1 MSNNLSHEKTA
12 SESAS
17 DEPDTIKPVEENF
30 DPEPVYRSQKKRY
43 PWWVKS
49 VERPT
54 IAVDR
59 GKAERMQLQKTTFS
73 PPARF
78 FKPHNIEEM
87 AAKAA
92 DFGIS
97 RYIGVDKTVQMHR
110 DKWAWIEKSL
120 KEDVPGFSHADWA
133 LYNAAYSVQYNFSI
147 PFEELTEKSA
157 YVNVQ
162 ERYGLDPWKAS
173 ELEASRKVEQAA
185 IALGAN
191 QVGFAMI
198 DPLYL
203 YDGVAYPPEMKYVIV
218 LLTRWSP
225 QGDKRRDTALGA
237 MDNRMCSS
245 REWMLIPALRNFIT
259 GLGYN
264 VNMLLGPQLAYAVQA
279 GMGELGRM
287 NRMVSP
293 IVGAGTRVTALATDL
308 PLAIDKPIDFGL
320 QEFCRHCKK
329 CAKACPA
336 GAVSMAKEP
345 TWEPKGEWNVSGKRV
360 YYENSSLCYPYLTSR
375 STVCTLC
382 MAACPWTK
390 QSESSLHAVAK
401 SIGATLPSLSG
412 ALVYLDDL
420 FGYGPTKDPEAL
432 ENWWD
437 LNINEYGL
445 GSNPN
450 RKQG

>member
-1 MSNNLSHEKTA
+1 LG
-12 SESAS
+12 
-17 DEPDTIKPVEENF
+17 
-30 DPEPVYRSQKKRY
+30 Y
-43 PWWVKS
+43 
-49 VERPT
+49 
-54 IAVDR
+54 
-59 GKAERMQLQKTTFS
+59 
-73 PPARF
+73 
-78 FKPHNIEEM
+78 
-87 AAKAA
+87 
-92 DFGIS
+92 
-97 RYIGVDKTVQMHR
+97 
-110 DKWAWIEKSL
+110 
-120 KEDVPGFSHADWA
+120 
-133 LYNAAYSVQYNFSI
+133 
-147 PFEELTEKSA
+147 
-157 YVNVQ
+157 
-162 ERYGLDPWKAS
+162 
-173 ELEASRKVEQAA
+173 KV
-185 IALGAN
+185 
-191 QVGFAMI
+191 
-198 DPLYL
+198 
-203 YDGVAYPPEMKYVIV
+203 
-218 LLTRWSP
+218 
-225 QGDKRRDTALGA
+225 
-237 MDNRMCSS
+237 
-245 REWMLIPALRNFIT
+245 T
-259 GLGYN
+259 GLA
-264 VNMLLGPQLAYAVQA
+264 GPQLAYAVQA

-293 IVGAGTRVTALATDL
+293 IVGAGTRVTALVTDL

-345 TWEPKGEWNVSGKRV
+345 TWEPNGEWNVSGKRV
-360 YYENSSLCYPYLTSR
+360 YYENSSLCYTYLTSR